1 MFHILK
7 VEMVHNN
14 HYDRNDEL
22 NSAITTYVYY

>member
-1 MFHILK
+1 MK

>member
-1 MFHILK
+1 
-7 VEMVHNN
+7 MVHNN

>member
-1 MFHILK
+1 MLK

>member
-1 MFHILK
+1 MLK
-7 VEMVHNN
+7 VETVHNN